1 MSFCFVCTALWRAG
15 GMKAAVCFRQFLS
28 LRINFVFSLSLYSC
42 RLKLYR
48 FRLQLYVFS
57 LKINFSSDA
66 AGFSRSVTSSL
77 PPCLAAALQT
87 PPWISTRIDGLARSP
102 SPLQQ
107 SGSRGKSS
115 QERLEPRG
123 NASVRRRKLALTG
136 ALLGLQ
142 SRLPD
147 RLYEPCSI

>member
-77 PPCLAAALQT
+77 PPCLAVEAGWCGFPLCEGAKKALATVWLSPAAVAKACMGVT
-87 PPWISTRIDGLARSP
+87 
-102 SPLQQ
+102 
-107 SGSRGKSS
+107 
-115 QERLEPRG
+115 
-123 NASVRRRKLALTG
+123 V
-136 ALLGLQ
+136 LGVSL
-142 SRLPD
+142 LPD
-147 RLYEPCSI
+147 TSC